1 MAWLTDVVLRRR
13 AGATIYQRGGY
24 LVGVVA
30 DLVKRPDAVT
40 ATVASSASRAVRYRV
55 CLQQRGGE
63 LAGECDCPQGLE
75 GHFCKH
81 CVAVGLRV
89 VNGATPDR
97 PAAAPPGPAIEP
109 GPDEQRLAVQAYL
122 AGCTREELA
131 ELLRGATR
139 DDPALRHR
147 LWVLASAS
155 EPEQL
160 RAWTERLGQGYAAI
174 GGEAFAERAKAVVF
188 ALGHLPTAR
197 AGIAHELLPTVLRY
211 LLGALDD
218 AADDNDAADDL
229 DECAADDETPVID
242 AVGAAWRTYLALCGT
257 VPPDPA
263 AFAAWFVELRLAH
276 PTYHLRL
283 PAADLAGLPGV
294 LAACRP
300 RLDGHQGDADA
311 VWSLTDEVLQAIG
324 DTNAYVAFLAG
335 ELSTYKRYA
344 RIAEVLVAA
353 GRADEAVSWLE
364 RARHPEIPLR
374 DSATPVVELL
384 ARLYT
389 DQDRLAEALEVRR
402 RHFNAT
408 RTEAAY
414 RALKQAADRAS
425 VDWTPLRAGVLD
437 LLRRDAPR
445 FREADTLVR
454 ILLAEGEPDEAWA
467 TARRYGCESHTLV
480 MAAKARAVN
489 HPADAID
496 VYWDQVEE
504 ALVFHDRDRNRAY
517 ERVVNLLLILRDL
530 VTRAG
535 GDFGVE
541 LARFKAAQRR
551 KRNLMDELAR
561 RGL

>member
-218 AADDNDAADDL
+218 AADDL
-229 DECAADDETPVID
+229 DECAVDDETPVID

-374 DSATPVVELL
+374 DSATLVVELL
-384 ARLYT
+384 AKS
-389 DQDRLAEALEVRR
+389 LAG
-402 RHFNAT
+402 
-408 RTEAAY
+408 
-414 RALKQAADRAS
+414 K
-425 VDWTPLRAGVLD
+425 P
-437 LLRRDAPR
+437 
-445 FREADTLVR
+445 R
-454 ILLAEGEPDEAWA
+454 ILTGG
-467 TARRYGCESHTLV
+467 RH
-480 MAAKARAVN
+480 
-489 HPADAID
+489 
-496 VYWDQVEE
+496 
-504 ALVFHDRDRNRAY
+504 
-517 ERVVNLLLILRDL
+517 RVASRSPQASSSAC
-530 VTRAG
+530 R
-535 GDFGVE
+535 
-541 LARFKAAQRR
+541 
-551 KRNLMDELAR
+551 M
-561 RGL
+561 

>member
-13 AGATIYQRGGY
+13 AGATVYQRGGY
-24 LVGVVA
+24 LVGAVA
-30 DLVKRPDAVT
+30 DLVEQPDAVT
-40 ATVASSASRAVRYRV
+40 AMVASSGSPAVRYRV
-55 CLQQRGGE
+55 CLQRRGGE
-63 LAGECDCPQGLE
+63 PVGECDCPQGLE

-89 VNGATPDR
+89 VNGVPPDR
-97 PAAAPPGPAIEP
+97 PAAAPPGPAAEA
-109 GPDEQRLAVQAYL
+109 GPDEQWSAVQAYVD
-122 AGCTREELA
+122 GCTRQELV
-131 ELLRGATR
+131 ELLRDAAR
-139 DDPALRHR
+139 DDAALRHR

-160 RAWTERLGQGYAAI
+160 RARTERLGEGYAAI
-174 GGEAFAERAKAVVF
+174 GGAAFAEQARAVVF
-188 ALGHLPTAR
+188 ALSHLPAAR
-197 AGIAHELLPTVLRY
+197 AGIAHELLPSVLRY
-211 LLGALDD
+211 LLAALDGAPD
-218 AADDNDAADDL
+218 DSYAAEDVNEYAVDH
-229 DECAADDETPVID
+229 ETPVID
-242 AVGAAWRTYLALCGT
+242 AVGVAWRTYLVLCGT
-257 VPPDPA
+257 VPPGPA

-276 PTYHLRL
+276 PMYRHRL
-283 PAADLAGLPGV
+283 PASDLAGLTGL
-294 LAACRP
+294 LAACQS
-300 RLDGHQGDADA
+300 RLDGYEGDAAA

-324 DTNAYVAFLAG
+324 DTDAYVAFLAG
-335 ELSTYKRYA
+335 DLSTYQRYA

-353 GRADEAVSWLE
+353 GCADEAVTWLE
-364 RARHPEIPLR
+364 RARHPEVPLR
-374 DSATPVVELL
+374 DPASPVVELL

-389 DQDRLAEALEVRR
+389 RQDRLAEALEVRR
-402 RHFNAT
+402 RHFTAT

-414 RALKQAADRAS
+414 RALKQAADRAG
-425 VDWTPLRAGVLD
+425 VNWTPLRAGVLD
-437 LLRRDAPR
+437 LLRRDTPR
-445 FREADTLVR
+445 LSGGDTLVR

-489 HPADAID
+489 HPVDAID
-496 VYWDQVEE
+496 VYWNQIEE

-535 GDFGVE
+535 GDFGAE
-541 LARFKAAQRR
+541 LARFKATHRR